1 MTLNLDNRLRLDCR
15 KRLAIAITLLVL
27 LFTWAGCGGE
37 TALDTAVRLVRAM
50 QMDRMM
56 LLSMQLPVRR
66 GQLRDEANAQQ
77 KQKDAPFYECV
88 YAIDSK
94 IFTDIYANVLAKE
107 MSLEEMRSAIRF
119 LEGDVGKKYVQ
130 NGIVQITELFGLPE
144 LSTSPKMELTKE
156 ELAAVEQFSNT
167 AAGKKFSQQKILE
180 QEAVTFAA
188 VAKWKEAV
196 AECAR
201 STQQKK

>member
-1 MTLNLDNRLRLDCR
+1 MFLDNRLHLDC
-15 KRLAIAITLLVL
+15 KNWLAIASTLLVL
-27 LFTWAGCGGE
+27 LFTWTGCGGE
-37 TALDTAVRLVRAM
+37 TSSDTAVRLVRAM

-56 LLSMQLPVRR
+56 LISMQLPIRR
-66 GQLRDEANAQQ
+66 SQLRDEASAQQ
-77 KQKDAPFYECV
+77 KQKDASFYECV

-94 IFTDIYANVLAKE
+94 IFTDIYVKVLAKE
-107 MSLEEMRSAIRF
+107 MSIEEMRSAIRF

-130 NGIVQITELFGLPE
+130 NGIAQINELFGLSE
-144 LSTSPKMELTKE
+144 LSTLPKMELTKE

-167 AAGKKFSQQKILE
+167 AAGKKFGQQKILE

-196 AECAR
+196 NGCAHGSPQR
-201 STQQKK
+201 K